1 VSDSDT
7 SKSKPLA
14 HKQSYNELAVVVITG
29 LIPCILLDGY
39 LTLVLI
45 ALAVVFRQLFR
56 RWLEL
61 MIYLVVV
68 VFAQNGLPVLG
79 AEW

>member
-1 VSDSDT
+1 
-7 SKSKPLA
+7 LIRR
-14 HKQSYNELAVVVITG
+14 LRGFTG
-29 LIPCILLDGY
+29 DCLG
-39 LTLVLI
+39 
-45 ALAVVFRQLFR
+45 AAQQLM
-56 RWLEL
+56 EL